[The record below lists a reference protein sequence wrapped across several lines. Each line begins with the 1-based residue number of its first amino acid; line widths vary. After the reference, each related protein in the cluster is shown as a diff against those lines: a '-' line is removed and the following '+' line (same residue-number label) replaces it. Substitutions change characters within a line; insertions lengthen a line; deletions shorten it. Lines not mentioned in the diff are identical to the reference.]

1 MLKEGG
7 YMRPQIM
14 VFVGHLLGGLLILLG
29 LWWLVENM
37 AALPDYKLVVALAA
51 VTGLVLSHF
60 RWWRLGRK
68 IHDDGIC
75 VKVNYLIVSNYLIM
89 LLGIV
94 LLDFKR

>member
-7 YMRPQIM
+7 NMRPQIM
-14 VFVGHLLGGLLILLG
+14 ALVGHLLGGLLALLG
-29 LWWLVENM
+29 IWWLVENM

-68 IHDDGIC
+68 IHDEDIG
-75 VKVNYLIVSNYLIM
+75 VKVHYLIVSNYLIM